1 MLGCCDRDQE
11 ARALGERLA
20 AQFHEAVLGDD
31 VRLVARVTVCAGV
44 RIGARSINSLD
55 NAISAGGPTPNRK
68 PEFGPFLR
76 ATHLL
81 RELQQDRAIEFV
93 FADREKRVGV
103 PLDPGKID
111 GPFVLS
117 ALEKGYRID
126 RANPSANPVLIK
138 TEKFSALAIHPAV
151 LESPQALELADLL
164 QLRPGQTLYEV
175 EAATK
180 GRIATAFDPSVF
192 RAANEDPTL
201 PPPLPDQ
208 PPMVILPTTSRLSI
222 AIQGRSLYEMMYYL
236 SQNVEVPE
244 GHYQKGLVNVTTDEY
259 GRPFDWDELLRGVF
273 RVRVSRFWPKD
284 AYLAVPY
291 RGYWYS
297 IADNDLDTKAT
308 LNLLEEIFS
317 LQVRGGG
324 DKLPLLTLGIGR

>member
-1 MLGCCDRDQE
+1 MSNASPSAMYAPLRVHGHHSMLTGVDSP
-11 ARALGERLA
+11 A
-20 AQFHEAVLGDD
+20 A
-31 VRLVARVTVCAGV
+31 LVARARELGLEALALCDVDTLAGV
-44 RIGARSINSLD
+44 VEFL
-55 NAISAGGPTPNRK
+55 NA
-68 PEFGPFLR
+68 
-76 ATHLL
+76 
-81 RELQQDRAIEFV
+81 V
-93 FADREKRVGV
+93 
-103 PLDPGKID
+103 
-111 GPFVLS
+111 
-117 ALEKGYRID
+117 
-126 RANPSANPVLIK
+126 
-138 TEKFSALAIHPAV
+138 
-151 LESPQALELADLL
+151 
-164 QLRPGQTLYEV
+164 
-175 EAATK
+175 
-180 GRIATAFDPSVF
+180 